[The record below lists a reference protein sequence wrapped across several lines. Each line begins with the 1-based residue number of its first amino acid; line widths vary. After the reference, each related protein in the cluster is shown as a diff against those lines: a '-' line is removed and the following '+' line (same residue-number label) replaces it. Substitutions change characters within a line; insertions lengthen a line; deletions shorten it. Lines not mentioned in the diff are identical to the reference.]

1 MNTIIYR
8 QPKLGDENQISGCM
22 WSAADLWELTDGTP
36 ESVAEWLQICHPE
49 ELKERIVSKEK
60 TLVATW
66 NGIVVGFIAF
76 KRGNHLSLL
85 FVRREFSGRGIG
97 RELFTRCANNFDEVT
112 VNAAETAIA
121 FYQKIGFRES
131 GNSFLYK
138 GIWGTPMKW
147 NKQAQNDSST

>member
-1 MNTIIYR
+1 
-8 QPKLGDENQISGCM
+8 M
-22 WSAADLWELTDGTP
+22 WSAAVLWELTDGTA

-49 ELKERIVSKEK
+49 ELKERILSGQKI
-60 TLVATW
+60 LVATW

-97 RELFTRCANNFDEVT
+97 RELFTRCANDFDEVT
-112 VNAAETAIA
+112 VNAAEMAVA
-121 FYQKIGFRES
+121 FYQKIGFIES